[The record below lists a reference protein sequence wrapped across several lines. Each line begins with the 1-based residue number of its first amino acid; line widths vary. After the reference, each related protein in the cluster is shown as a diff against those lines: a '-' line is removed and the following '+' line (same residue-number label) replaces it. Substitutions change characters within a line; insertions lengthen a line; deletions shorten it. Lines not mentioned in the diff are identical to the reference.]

1 LGGFVTAAFETEHQR
16 ENRAPGPK
24 TAMKVRAMAQ
34 DATINGQLL
43 GIGIGSAGG
52 P

>member
-16 ENRAPGPK
+16 ENRTPVPK
-24 TAMKVRAMAQ
+24 TAVKATAMAQ
-34 DATINGQLL
+34 DAKINGQLL
-43 GIGIGSAGG
+43 EIGSASAGG